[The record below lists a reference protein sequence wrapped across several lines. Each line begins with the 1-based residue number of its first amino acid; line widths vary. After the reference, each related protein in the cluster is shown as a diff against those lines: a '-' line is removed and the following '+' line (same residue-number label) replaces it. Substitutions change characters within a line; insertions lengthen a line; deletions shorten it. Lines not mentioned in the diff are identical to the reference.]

1 MTNLYHPFDV
11 FYNSYITN
19 YKGVKVMNNKV
30 KFGDWFTWES
40 HDDYVDEAMDDSA
53 DIAVVVNA
61 ILSDEAKM
69 KQHNF
74 KDHGDVNGIH
84 LYTFMTDEYIFIC
97 HYTYADEHQAYV
109 FRHQNM
115 S

>member
-1 MTNLYHPFDV
+1 
-11 FYNSYITN
+11 
-19 YKGVKVMNNKV
+19 MNAIV
-30 KFGDWFTWES
+30 KFGDWFTWEA
-40 HDDYVDEAMDDSA
+40 HDDYVNEAINDSS
-53 DIAVVVNA
+53 DIAVVINA

-97 HYTYADEHQAYV
+97 HYTYADEDQAYL

>member
-1 MTNLYHPFDV
+1 M
-11 FYNSYITN
+11 
-19 YKGVKVMNNKV
+19 KKVI
-30 KFGDWFTWES
+30 KFGEWFTWEP
-40 HDDYVDEAMDDSA
+40 HDDYVDEA
-53 DIAVVVNA
+53 
-61 ILSDEAKM
+61 KM
-69 KQHNF
+69 KEHNF

-97 HYTYADEHQAYV
+97 HYIYADEHQAYL